1 MRALVIAVALSFTG
15 CGFLLGGEPGGGGGL
30 PGGRACASNEDCVP
44 SDCCGEG
51 SGVVH
56 VMDAPSCSGRTCTS
70 NCPQNQTDCGCGV
83 PICRDSRCTVAVAT
97 DPMCE

>member
-15 CGFLLGGEPGGGGGL
+15 CGFLLGEPGGGSGM
-30 PGGRACASNEDCVP
+30 PSGRACASDDDCVP

-56 VMDAPSCSGRTCTS
+56 VMDAPRCPGQCNTTC
-70 NCPQNQTDCGCGV
+70 PRGQTDCGCGV

-97 DPMCE
+97 DPMCQ